1 MDWRQSLHFSGLL
14 THSRAGMAAEVE
26 HSRGSGTDSGLFA
39 RKYMGYRAAL
49 VRCLSL
55 TALAALAQ
63 AGFAQERKLEAI
75 ESLSSS
81 LESLAQRVN
90 RSVVK
95 IVTAG
100 YGISEDSDSG
110 NASLLTRQR
119 ATGSGVVLTP
129 DGYIVTNAHVIQ
141 GARRIRVQ
149 LPISER
155 ALRLSRSLTKP
166 AGTILE
172 ARVVGQDRE
181 TDVAVLKI
189 EATDLPYLP
198 LGDSREL
205 RQGQLVMAFGSPLG
219 LQNSASLGVVS
230 AAARQL
236 REDSPMI
243 YIQTDASIN
252 PGNSGGPLVDMSGR
266 VVGLNTMILSQS
278 GGSEGIG
285 FAIPSDTLRNVYT
298 QIRKEGHVH
307 RGQIGASVET
317 ITPLLAAGLG
327 LTQDWGVLVADAAPD
342 GPADKSGLR
351 PGDIVPTPDGKRM
364 ENARQLEVNL
374 WRFPV
379 GEKVSLEVLRGTDR
393 LTMEVSVSAQDDDP
407 QRFADLVNPEKN
419 LIPKLGIL
427 GVEIDRKLA
436 PMLPD
441 LRKQYG
447 IVVAAR
453 AAESECLEVD
463 LHPGD
468 VIYAIN
474 NEPTSTV
481 ASLTTALGQMKSGDA
496 VVLQVERDGQLMY
509 VAFEME

>member
-1 MDWRQSLHFSGLL
+1 MGCRSALIRGLL
-14 THSRAGMAAEVE
+14 
-26 HSRGSGTDSGLFA
+26 
-39 RKYMGYRAAL
+39 
-49 VRCLSL
+49 
-55 TALAALAQ
+55 LAVLAQ

-75 ESLSSS
+75 ESLSAS
-81 LESLAQRVN
+81 LETLAQRVN

-95 IVTAG
+95 IVTTG
-100 YGISEDSDSG
+100 YGLSEDSDAG

-119 ATGSGVVLTP
+119 ATGSGVILTA

-149 LPISER
+149 LPVSER
-155 ALRLSRSLTKP
+155 AARKSNSITKP
-166 AGTILE
+166 SGTVLE
-172 ARVVGQDRE
+172 AKIVGLDRE

-189 EATDLPYLP
+189 EATDLPHLT

-219 LQNSASLGVVS
+219 LQNSASLGVIS
-230 AAARQL
+230 AVARQIKP
-236 REDSPMI
+236 DSPMI

-252 PGNSGGPLVDMSGR
+252 PGNSGGPLVDMAGR

-307 RGQIGASVET
+307 RGQIGVSVET
-317 ITPLLAAGLG
+317 VTPLLAAGLG
-327 LTQDWGVLVADAAPD
+327 LTQDWGVLVADVTPD
-342 GPADKSGLR
+342 GPADKSGLK
-351 PGDIVPTPDGKRM
+351 PGDIVLSLDGKPM

-379 GEKVSLEVLRGTDR
+379 GDKVSVEVLRGADR
-393 LTMEVSVSAQDDDP
+393 LTMDVSVTAQDDDP
-407 QRFADLVNPEKN
+407 QRFADMVNPEKN

-436 PMLPD
+436 PLLPD

-447 IVVAAR
+447 VVVAAR
-453 AAESECLEVD
+453 AAGAEGLDVD
-463 LHPGD
+463 LRPGD

-481 ASLTTALGQMKSGDA
+481 AALTGALSQIKSGDA

>member
-1 MDWRQSLHFSGLL
+1 MDCRS
-14 THSRAGMAAEVE
+14 
-26 HSRGSGTDSGLFA
+26 
-39 RKYMGYRAAL
+39 AL
-49 VRCLSL
+49 VAGVL
-55 TALAALAQ
+55 LAVLAE

-75 ESLSSS
+75 ENLSSS
-81 LESLAQRVN
+81 LEALAQRVN

-95 IVTAG
+95 VVNSG
-100 YGISEDSDSG
+100 YGISEDSDSS

-119 ATGSGVVLTP
+119 ATGSGVILSA
-129 DGYIVTNAHVIQ
+129 DGYIVTNAHVVS

-149 LPISER
+149 LPVSER
-155 ALRLSRSLTKP
+155 AARHSESLLKP
-166 AGTILE
+166 AGTVLE
-172 ARVVGQDRE
+172 AKIVGVDRE

-189 EATDLPYLP
+189 DATALPYLT
-198 LGDSREL
+198 LGNSREL

-230 AAARQL
+230 AVARQL
-236 REDSPMI
+236 KADSPMI

-285 FAIPSDTLRNVYT
+285 FAIPSDTLLNVYN

-317 ITPLLAAGLG
+317 VTPLLAAGLQ
-327 LTQDWGVLVADAAPD
+327 LPQDWGVLVADVTPG
-342 GPADKSGLR
+342 GPADKAGLQ
-351 PGDIVPTPDGKRM
+351 PGDIVRSLNGKAM
-364 ENARQLEVNL
+364 ENARQLDVGL
-374 WRFPV
+374 YRFPV
-379 GEKVSLEVLRGTDR
+379 GDSVNLEVLRGANH
-393 LTMEVSVSAQDDDP
+393 LTMDVAITAEDDDP

-427 GVEIDRKLA
+427 GIEIDRRLA

-441 LRKQYG
+441 LRKEYG

-453 AAESECLEVD
+453 AAGAEAMDVD
-463 LHPGD
+463 LRPGD
-468 VIYAIN
+468 VIYSIN
-474 NEPTSTV
+474 NEPTATI
-481 ASLTTALGQMKSGDA
+481 ASLATALGQLKSGDP

-509 VAFEME
+509 VAFEVE

>member
-1 MDWRQSLHFSGLL
+1 
-14 THSRAGMAAEVE
+14 
-26 HSRGSGTDSGLFA
+26 
-39 RKYMGYRAAL
+39 MGYRAAL
-49 VRCLSL
+49 GRCLL
-55 TALAALAQ
+55 LAVLAAGCMAW
-63 AGFAQERKLEAI
+63 AQERKVDAV
-75 ESLSSS
+75 ESLSTSM
-81 LESLAQRVN
+81 ESLAQRVN

-95 IVTAG
+95 IVTSG
-100 YGISEDSDSG
+100 FGISEDSDSG

-119 ATGSGVVLTP
+119 ATGSGVILTA
-129 DGYIVTNAHVIQ
+129 DGYIVTNAHVIR

-149 LPISER
+149 LPVSER
-155 ALRLSRSLTKP
+155 AARLSHSLTKP

-172 ARVVGQDRE
+172 ARIVGQDRE

-189 EATDLPYLP
+189 EATELPFLT

-285 FAIPSDTLRNVYT
+285 FAIPSDTLRNIYT

-342 GPADKSGLR
+342 GPADKAGLQ
-351 PGDIVPTPDGKRM
+351 PGDIVLSLDQKPM

-379 GEKVSLEVLRGTDR
+379 GDKVNLEVLRGTKR
-393 LTMEVSVSAQDDDP
+393 LTMDVAVTAQDDDP

-436 PMLPD
+436 SMLPD

-453 AAESECLEVD
+453 AAEPDGLDVD
-463 LHPGD
+463 LRPGD

-474 NEPTSTV
+474 NEPTSTL
-481 ASLTTALGQMKSGDA
+481 AALTTALGQIKSGDA
-496 VVLQVERDGQLMY
+496 VVLQLERDGTLTY

>member
-1 MDWRQSLHFSGLL
+1 MD
-14 THSRAGMAAEVE
+14 
-26 HSRGSGTDSGLFA
+26 
-39 RKYMGYRAAL
+39 YRAAV
-49 VRCLSL
+49 VRCLL
-55 TALAALAQ
+55 LAALAP
-63 AGFAQERKLEAI
+63 AGLAQERKVEAV
-75 ESLSSS
+75 ENLSAS

-95 IVTAG
+95 IVTTG
-100 YGISEDSDSG
+100 FGLSEDSDSG

-119 ATGSGVVLTP
+119 ATGSGVILTA

-149 LPISER
+149 LPITER
-155 ALRLSRSLTKP
+155 AARLSHSLTKP
-166 AGTILE
+166 AGTILD
-172 ARVVGQDRE
+172 AKIVGQDRE

-189 EATDLPYLP
+189 EATDLPFLA

-219 LQNSASLGVVS
+219 LENSASLGVVS
-230 AAARQL
+230 AAARQIKA
-236 REDSPMI
+236 DSPMI

-252 PGNSGGPLVDMSGR
+252 PGNSGGPLVDMAGR
-266 VVGLNTMILSQS
+266 VVGLNTMIFSQS

-307 RGQIGASVET
+307 RGQIGVSVET
-317 ITPLLAAGLG
+317 VTPVLAAGLSLG
-327 LTQDWGVLVADAAPD
+327 QDWGVLVADVTPD
-342 GPADKSGLR
+342 GPAEKSGLK
-351 PGDIVPTPDGKRM
+351 PGDIVLRLDGKPM

-379 GEKVSLEVLRGTDR
+379 GDKVNLEVLRGSNR
-393 LTMEVSVSAQDDDP
+393 LSMEVSVTAEGDDP
-407 QRFADLVNPEKN
+407 QRFADLVDPAKN

-427 GVEIDRKLA
+427 GVEIDKRLA
-436 PMLPD
+436 PILPD
-441 LRKQYG
+441 LRKPYG

-453 AAESECLEVD
+453 AAGAEGLDVD
-463 LHPGD
+463 LRPGD

-481 ASLTTALGQMKSGDA
+481 AALTSTLGQIKSGEA
-496 VVLQVERDGQLMY
+496 VVLQLERDGQLMY
-509 VAFEME
+509 TAFEME

>member
-1 MDWRQSLHFSGLL
+1 VSNLN
-14 THSRAGMAAEVE
+14 
-26 HSRGSGTDSGLFA
+26 
-39 RKYMGYRAAL
+39 YRPIIVL
-49 VRCLSL
+49 
-55 TALAALAQ
+55 LAALSHA
-63 AGFAQERKLEAI
+63 AFAQERKLEAI

-81 LESLAQRVN
+81 LETLAQRVN

-95 IVTAG
+95 IVTTG
-100 YGISEDSDSG
+100 YGLGEDSDAA

-119 ATGSGVVLTP
+119 ATGSGIILTA

-149 LPISER
+149 LPVSER
-155 ALRLSRSLTKP
+155 AARRSTSLTKP
-166 AGTILE
+166 AGTILD
-172 ARVVGQDRE
+172 AKIVGQDRE
-181 TDVAVLKI
+181 TDVAVLKV
-189 EATDLPYLP
+189 EAADLPHLA

-219 LQNSASLGVVS
+219 LQNSASLGVIS
-230 AAARQL
+230 AVARQL
-236 REDSPMI
+236 KQDSPMI

-252 PGNSGGPLVDMSGR
+252 PGNSGGPLVDMAGR

-285 FAIPSDTLRNVYT
+285 FAIPSDTLRNVYN

-327 LTQDWGVLVADAAPD
+327 LTQDWGVLVADVTPD
-342 GPADKSGLR
+342 GPAFKSGLQ
-351 PGDIVPTPDGKRM
+351 PGDIVLSLDGKPM

-379 GEKVSLEVLRGTDR
+379 GDKVNLEVLRDSDR
-393 LTMEVSVSAQDDDP
+393 LTMDVPVTAQDDDP
-407 QRFADLVNPEKN
+407 QRFADLVDPEKN

-427 GVEIDRKLA
+427 GVEIDKRLA

-453 AAESECLEVD
+453 AAGSEGLDVD
-463 LHPGD
+463 LRPGD
-468 VIYAIN
+468 VIYAVN

-481 ASLTTALGQMKSGDA
+481 ASLTGALAHMKSGDA
-496 VVLQVERDGQLMY
+496 VVLQVERDGTLMY

>member
-1 MDWRQSLHFSGLL
+1 
-14 THSRAGMAAEVE
+14 
-26 HSRGSGTDSGLFA
+26 
-39 RKYMGYRAAL
+39 MGYRAAL
-49 VRCLSL
+49 VRCLL
-55 TALAALAQ
+55 LAVSAQ
-63 AGFAQERKLEAI
+63 AGFAQERKLEAV
-75 ESLSSS
+75 EGLSAS
-81 LESLAQRVN
+81 LEALAQRVN

-95 IVTAG
+95 IVTTG
-100 YGISEDSDSG
+100 YGLSEDSDAG

-119 ATGSGVVLTP
+119 ATGSGVILTP

-149 LPISER
+149 LPVSER
-155 ALRLSRSLTKP
+155 AARKSNSIMKP
-166 AGTILE
+166 PGTVLD
-172 ARVVGQDRE
+172 ARIVGLDRE

-189 EATDLPYLP
+189 EAADLPHLA

-230 AAARQL
+230 AVARQL
-236 REDSPMI
+236 KPDSPMI

-266 VVGLNTMILSQS
+266 VVGLNAMILSQS

-327 LTQDWGVLVADAAPD
+327 LPQDWGVLVADATPD
-342 GPADKSGLR
+342 GAADKSGLK
-351 PGDIVPTPDGKRM
+351 PGDIVLSLDGKSM
-364 ENARQLEVNL
+364 ENARQLEVGL
-374 WRFPV
+374 WRFLV
-379 GEKVSLEVLRGTDR
+379 GDKVNLEVLRGADR
-393 LTMEVSVSAQDDDP
+393 LTMDVSVTAQDDDP
-407 QRFADLVNPEKN
+407 QRFADMVNPEKN

-453 AAESECLEVD
+453 AAGAEGLEVD

-481 ASLTTALGQMKSGDA
+481 ASLTTALGQLKTGDA

>member
-1 MDWRQSLHFSGLL
+1 MD
-14 THSRAGMAAEVE
+14 
-26 HSRGSGTDSGLFA
+26 
-39 RKYMGYRAAL
+39 YRAAL
-49 VRCLSL
+49 ARCMLVG
-55 TALAALAQ
+55 ALAASPYT
-63 AGFAQERKLEAI
+63 GFAQERKLEAV
-75 ESLSSS
+75 ESLSASM
-81 LESLAQRVN
+81 EALAQRVN

-95 IVTAG
+95 IVTTG
-100 YGISEDSDSG
+100 FGLSEDSDSG

-119 ATGSGVVLTP
+119 ATGSGVILTP
-129 DGYIVTNAHVIQ
+129 DGYIATNAHVIQ

-149 LPISER
+149 LPVSER
-155 ALRLSRSLTKP
+155 TGRKSSSIMKP
-166 AGTILE
+166 AGTVLD
-172 ARVVGQDRE
+172 ARIVGLDRE

-189 EATDLPYLP
+189 EATELPFLIM
-198 LGDSREL
+198 GNSREL

-219 LQNSASLGVVS
+219 LENSASLGVVS
-230 AAARQL
+230 AAARQIK
-236 REDSPMI
+236 EDSPMI

-307 RGQIGASVET
+307 RGQIGVSVET

-327 LTQDWGVLVADAAPD
+327 LTQDWGVLVADATPD

-351 PGDIVPTPDGKRM
+351 PGDIVLSLEGKPM
-364 ENARQLEVNL
+364 ENARQLAVNL

-379 GEKVSLEVLRGTDR
+379 GDKVSLEVLRGENR
-393 LTMEVSVSAQDDDP
+393 LTIDVPVVAQDDDP

-427 GVEIDRKLA
+427 GVEIDRRLA

-441 LRKQYG
+441 LRRQYG

-453 AAESECLEVD
+453 AAGAENLDVD
-463 LHPGD
+463 LRPGD

-474 NEPTSTV
+474 NEPTATI
-481 ASLTTALGQMKSGDA
+481 AALTTALGQMKSGDA
-496 VVLQVERDGQLMY
+496 VVLQLERDGSLMY

>member
-1 MDWRQSLHFSGLL
+1 
-14 THSRAGMAAEVE
+14 
-26 HSRGSGTDSGLFA
+26 
-39 RKYMGYRAAL
+39 MGYRAAL
-49 VRCLSL
+49 VRGLL
-55 TALAALAQ
+55 LAALAASAR

-81 LESLAQRVN
+81 LEALSQRVN

-95 IVTAG
+95 IVTTG
-100 YGISEDSDSG
+100 YGLSEDSDSG

-119 ATGSGVVLTP
+119 ATGSGIILTP

-149 LPISER
+149 LPVSER
-155 ALRLSRSLTKP
+155 AARRSSSVTKP
-166 AGTILE
+166 AGTVLDAKI
-172 ARVVGQDRE
+172 VGQDRE

-189 EATDLPYLP
+189 DATDLPHLD

-230 AAARQL
+230 AVARQL
-236 REDSPMI
+236 KEDSPMI

-307 RGQIGASVET
+307 RGQIGANVET

-327 LTQDWGVLVADAAPD
+327 LTQDWGVLVADATPD
-342 GPADKSGLR
+342 GPADKSGVK
-351 PGDIVPTPDGKRM
+351 PGDVVLSLDGKPM
-364 ENARQLEVNL
+364 ENARQLQVNL

-379 GEKVSLEVLRGTDR
+379 GDKVSLEVLRGADR
-393 LTMEVSVSAQDDDP
+393 LTMDVPVTAQDDDP

-436 PMLPD
+436 PILPD

-453 AAESECLEVD
+453 AAESDGLDVD
-463 LHPGD
+463 LRPGD

-474 NEPTSTV
+474 TEPTSTI
-481 ASLTTALGQMKSGDA
+481 ASLNGALAQMKSGDA

-509 VAFEME
+509 VSFEME

>member
-1 MDWRQSLHFSGLL
+1 
-14 THSRAGMAAEVE
+14 
-26 HSRGSGTDSGLFA
+26 
-39 RKYMGYRAAL
+39 
-49 VRCLSL
+49 
-55 TALAALAQ
+55 
-63 AGFAQERKLEAI
+63 
-75 ESLSSS
+75 
-81 LESLAQRVN
+81 
-90 RSVVK
+90 VVK
-95 IVTAG
+95 IVTSG
-100 YGISEDSDSG
+100 YGLSEDSDAG

-119 ATGSGVVLTP
+119 ATGSGVILTQ

-141 GARRIRVQ
+141 NARRIRVQ
-149 LPISER
+149 LPVSER
-155 ALRLSRSLTKP
+155 AARRSTSVTKP
-166 AGTILE
+166 AGTILD
-172 ARVVGQDRE
+172 AKVVGLDRE
-181 TDVAVLKI
+181 TDVAVLKVT
-189 EATDLPYLP
+189 ATGLPTLP
-198 LGDSREL
+198 LGNSREL

-219 LQNSASLGVVS
+219 LENSASLGVVS

-236 REDSPMI
+236 KADSPMI

-252 PGNSGGPLVDMSGR
+252 PGNSGGPLVDMSGH

-317 ITPLLAAGLG
+317 ITPLLAAGLN
-327 LTQDWGVLVADAAPD
+327 LPQDWGVLVADVTPD
-342 GPADKSGLR
+342 GPADKSGLQ
-351 PGDIVPTPDGKRM
+351 PGDIVLSLDSKAM

-379 GEKVSLEVLRGTDR
+379 GDKVSLEVLRGESR
-393 LTMEVSVSAQDDDP
+393 LTMNVPVTAQDDDP
-407 QRFADLVNPEKN
+407 QRFADLVDPMKN

-427 GVEIDRKLA
+427 GVEIDKRLA

-453 AAESECLEVD
+453 AAESDDLDVD
-463 LHPGD
+463 LKPGD

-481 ASLTTALGQMKSGDA
+481 AALTTALSQMKSGDA
-496 VVLQVERDGQLMY
+496 VVLQLERDGALMY

>member
-1 MDWRQSLHFSGLL
+1 
-14 THSRAGMAAEVE
+14 
-26 HSRGSGTDSGLFA
+26 
-39 RKYMGYRAAL
+39 MGYRAAL
-49 VRCLSL
+49 VRGLL
-55 TALAALAQ
+55 LAALAASAR

-81 LESLAQRVN
+81 LEALSQRVN

-95 IVTAG
+95 IVTTG
-100 YGISEDSDSG
+100 YGLSEDSDSG

-119 ATGSGVVLTP
+119 ATGSGIILTP

-149 LPISER
+149 LPVSER
-155 ALRLSRSLTKP
+155 AARRSSSVTKP
-166 AGTILE
+166 AGTVLDAKI
-172 ARVVGQDRE
+172 VGQDRE

-189 EATDLPYLP
+189 DATDLPHLD

-230 AAARQL
+230 AVARQL
-236 REDSPMI
+236 KEDSPMI

-307 RGQIGASVET
+307 RGQIGANVET

-327 LTQDWGVLVADAAPD
+327 LTQDWGVLVADATPD
-342 GPADKSGLR
+342 GPADKSGVK
-351 PGDIVPTPDGKRM
+351 PGDVVLSLDGKPM
-364 ENARQLEVNL
+364 ENARQLQVNL

-379 GEKVSLEVLRGTDR
+379 GDKVSLEVLRGADR
-393 LTMEVSVSAQDDDP
+393 LTMDVPVTAQDDDP

-436 PMLPD
+436 PILPD

-453 AAESECLEVD
+453 AAESDGLDVD
-463 LHPGD
+463 LRPGD

-474 NEPTSTV
+474 TEPTSTI
-481 ASLTTALGQMKSGDA
+481 ASLTGALAQMKSGDA

-509 VAFEME
+509 VSFEME

>member
-1 MDWRQSLHFSGLL
+1 
-14 THSRAGMAAEVE
+14 
-26 HSRGSGTDSGLFA
+26 
-39 RKYMGYRAAL
+39 MGYRAAL
-49 VRCLSL
+49 VRGLL
-55 TALAALAQ
+55 LAALAASAR

-81 LESLAQRVN
+81 LEALSQRVN

-95 IVTAG
+95 IVTTG
-100 YGISEDSDSG
+100 YGLSEDSDSG

-119 ATGSGVVLTP
+119 ATGSGIILTP

-149 LPISER
+149 LPVSER
-155 ALRLSRSLTKP
+155 AARRSSSVTKP
-166 AGTILE
+166 AGTVLDAKI
-172 ARVVGQDRE
+172 VGQDRE

-189 EATDLPYLP
+189 DATDLPHLT

-230 AAARQL
+230 AIARQL
-236 REDSPMI
+236 KEDSPMI

-307 RGQIGASVET
+307 RGQIGANVET

-327 LTQDWGVLVADAAPD
+327 LTQDWGVLVADATPD
-342 GPADKSGLR
+342 GPADKSGVK
-351 PGDIVPTPDGKRM
+351 PGDIVLSLDGKPM
-364 ENARQLEVNL
+364 ENARQLQVNL

-379 GEKVSLEVLRGTDR
+379 GDKVSLEVLRGADR
-393 LTMEVSVSAQDDDP
+393 LTMDVPVTAQDDDP

-436 PMLPD
+436 PILPD

-453 AAESECLEVD
+453 AAESDGLDVD
-463 LHPGD
+463 LRPGD

-474 NEPTSTV
+474 TEPTSTI
-481 ASLTTALGQMKSGDA
+481 ASLTGALAQMKSGDA

>member
-1 MDWRQSLHFSGLL
+1 
-14 THSRAGMAAEVE
+14 
-26 HSRGSGTDSGLFA
+26 
-39 RKYMGYRAAL
+39 
-49 VRCLSL
+49 
-55 TALAALAQ
+55 LAAVTVPA
-63 AGFAQERKLEAI
+63 AFAQERKLEAV
-75 ESLSSS
+75 ENLSAS
-81 LESLAQRVN
+81 LETLAQRVN

-95 IVTAG
+95 IVTSG
-100 YGISEDSDSG
+100 FGLSEDSDAG

-119 ATGSGVVLTP
+119 ATGSGVIVTP
-129 DGYIVTNAHVIQ
+129 DGYIVTNAHVIR

-149 LPISER
+149 LPASER
-155 ALRLSRSLTKP
+155 AARHSTSLTKP
-166 AGTILE
+166 AGTILD
-172 ARVVGQDRE
+172 AKVVGLDRE

-189 EATDLPYLP
+189 EATDLPFLT
-198 LGDSREL
+198 LGASREL

-219 LQNSASLGVVS
+219 LQNSASLGVIS
-230 AAARQL
+230 AVARQL
-236 REDSPMI
+236 KEDSPMI

-252 PGNSGGPLVDMSGR
+252 PGNSGGPLVDMSGK
-266 VVGLNTMILSQS
+266 VVGLNTMILSES

-285 FAIPSDTLRNVYT
+285 FAVPSDTLRNVYT

-307 RGQIGASVET
+307 RGQIGVSVET
-317 ITPLLAAGLG
+317 ITPVLATGLA
-327 LTQDWGVLVADAAPD
+327 LTQDWGVLVADVTPD
-342 GPADKSGLR
+342 GPAYKAGLQ
-351 PGDIVPTPDGKRM
+351 PGDIVLNLDDKPM

-379 GEKVSLEVLRGTDR
+379 GDKVSLDVLRGTER
-393 LTMEVSVSAQDDDP
+393 LTMDVSVTAQDDDP

-436 PMLPD
+436 PLLGD

-453 AAESECLEVD
+453 AAGAEGLDVD
-463 LHPGD
+463 LRPGD

-474 NEPTSTV
+474 NEPTATI
-481 ASLTTALGQMKSGDA
+481 AALTTALAHMKSGDA
-496 VVLQVERDGQLMY
+496 VVLQVERDGALMY

>member
-1 MDWRQSLHFSGLL
+1 MD
-14 THSRAGMAAEVE
+14 
-26 HSRGSGTDSGLFA
+26 
-39 RKYMGYRAAL
+39 YRAAV
-49 VRCLSL
+49 VRCLL
-55 TALAALAQ
+55 LAALAP
-63 AGFAQERKLEAI
+63 AGLAQERKVEAV
-75 ESLSSS
+75 ENLSAS

-95 IVTAG
+95 IVTTG
-100 YGISEDSDSG
+100 FGLSEDSDTG

-119 ATGSGVVLTP
+119 ATGSGVILTA

-149 LPISER
+149 LPITER
-155 ALRLSRSLTKP
+155 AARLSHSLTKP
-166 AGTILE
+166 AGTILD
-172 ARVVGQDRE
+172 AKIVGQDRE

-189 EATDLPYLP
+189 EATDLPFLA

-219 LQNSASLGVVS
+219 LENSASLGVVS
-230 AAARQL
+230 AAARQIKA
-236 REDSPMI
+236 DSPMI

-252 PGNSGGPLVDMSGR
+252 PGNSGGPLVDMAGR
-266 VVGLNTMILSQS
+266 VVGLNTMIFSQS

-307 RGQIGASVET
+307 RGQIGVSVET
-317 ITPLLAAGLG
+317 VTPVLAAGLSLG
-327 LTQDWGVLVADAAPD
+327 QDWGVLVADVTPD
-342 GPADKSGLR
+342 GPAEKSGLK
-351 PGDIVPTPDGKRM
+351 PGDIVLRLDGKPM

-379 GEKVSLEVLRGTDR
+379 GDKVNLEVLRGSNR
-393 LTMEVSVSAQDDDP
+393 LSMEVSVTAEGDDP
-407 QRFADLVNPEKN
+407 QRFADLVDPAKN

-427 GVEIDRKLA
+427 GVEIDKRLA
-436 PMLPD
+436 PILPD
-441 LRKQYG
+441 LRKPYG

-453 AAESECLEVD
+453 AAGAEGLDVD
-463 LHPGD
+463 LRPGD

-481 ASLTTALGQMKSGDA
+481 AALTSTLGQIKSGEA
-496 VVLQVERDGQLMY
+496 VVLQLERDGQLMY
-509 VAFEME
+509 TAFEME

>member
-1 MDWRQSLHFSGLL
+1 
-14 THSRAGMAAEVE
+14 
-26 HSRGSGTDSGLFA
+26 
-39 RKYMGYRAAL
+39 MGYRAAI
-49 VRCLSL
+49 VRCLL
-55 TALAALAQ
+55 LAALAH
-63 AGFAQERKLEAI
+63 AATAQEHKLEAV
-75 ESLSSS
+75 ENLSAS
-81 LESLAQRVN
+81 LETLAQRVN

-95 IVTAG
+95 IVTTG
-100 YGISEDSDSG
+100 YGLSEDSDAG
-110 NASLLTRQR
+110 NTSLLTRQR
-119 ATGSGVVLTP
+119 ATGSGVILTA

-149 LPISER
+149 LPVSER
-155 ALRLSRSLTKP
+155 AARRSHSITKP

-172 ARVVGQDRE
+172 AKIVGVDRE

-189 EATDLPYLP
+189 EATDLAFLT
-198 LGDSREL
+198 LGNSREL

-230 AAARQL
+230 AAARQIKQ
-236 REDSPMI
+236 DSPMI

-285 FAIPSDTLRNVYT
+285 FAIPSDTLRNVYN

-327 LTQDWGVLVADAAPD
+327 LTQDWGVLVADVTPD
-342 GPADKSGLR
+342 GPADKSGLQ
-351 PGDIVPTPDGKRM
+351 PGDIVLSLDSRPM
-364 ENARQLEVNL
+364 ENARQLEVGL
-374 WRFPV
+374 YRFPV
-379 GEKVSLEVLRGTDR
+379 GDKVHLEVLRGDNR
-393 LTMEVSVSAQDDDP
+393 LTMDVSVVAQDDDP
-407 QRFADLVNPEKN
+407 QRFADMVNPEKN

-441 LRKQYG
+441 LRKPYG

-453 AAESECLEVD
+453 AAGAEGLDVD
-463 LHPGD
+463 LRPGD

-474 NEPTSTV
+474 NDPTATI
-481 ASLTTALGQMKSGDA
+481 AALTAALGQMKSGDA
-496 VVLQVERDGQLMY
+496 VVLQVERDGELMY

>member
-1 MDWRQSLHFSGLL
+1 
-14 THSRAGMAAEVE
+14 
-26 HSRGSGTDSGLFA
+26 
-39 RKYMGYRAAL
+39 MGYRAAL
-49 VRCLSL
+49 VRCLL
-55 TALAALAQ
+55 PAALAALAQ

-75 ESLSSS
+75 ESLSAS
-81 LESLAQRVN
+81 LETLSQRVS

-95 IVTAG
+95 IVTTG
-100 YGISEDSDSG
+100 YGLSEDSDAS

-119 ATGSGVVLTP
+119 ATGSGVILTA

-149 LPISER
+149 LPVSER
-155 ALRLSRSLTKP
+155 AARRSSSVTKP
-166 AGTILE
+166 AGTILD
-172 ARVVGQDRE
+172 AKIVGQDRE

-189 EATDLPYLP
+189 EATDLPHLT

-230 AAARQL
+230 AVARQL
-236 REDSPMI
+236 KDDSPMI

-252 PGNSGGPLVDMSGR
+252 PGNSGGPLVDMSGL

-307 RGQIGASVET
+307 RGQIGANVET
-317 ITPLLAAGLG
+317 ITPLLATGLG
-327 LTQDWGVLVADAAPD
+327 LTQDWGVLVADATPD

-351 PGDIVPTPDGKRM
+351 PGDIVLSLDGKPM
-364 ENARQLEVNL
+364 ENARQLQVNL

-379 GEKVSLEVLRGTDR
+379 GDKVSLEVLRGADR
-393 LTMEVSVSAQDDDP
+393 LTMDVSVTAQDDDP

-419 LIPKLGIL
+419 LITKLGIL
-427 GVEIDRKLA
+427 GVEIDRRLA

-453 AAESECLEVD
+453 AAESDGLDVD
-463 LHPGD
+463 LRPGD

-474 NEPTSTV
+474 NEPTSTI
-481 ASLTTALGQMKSGDA
+481 ASLTGALAQMKSGDA

>member
-1 MDWRQSLHFSGLL
+1 MS
-14 THSRAGMAAEVE
+14 
-26 HSRGSGTDSGLFA
+26 
-39 RKYMGYRAAL
+39 YRAAL
-49 VRCLSL
+49 VRCLL
-55 TALAALAQ
+55 LAVCAS
-63 AGFAQERKLEAI
+63 AGFAQEHKLEAV
-75 ESLSSS
+75 ENFSSS
-81 LESLAQRVN
+81 LEALAQRVN

-95 IVTAG
+95 IVTSG
-100 YGISEDSDSG
+100 YGISEDSDTG
-110 NASLLTRQR
+110 NASMLTRQR
-119 ATGSGVVLTP
+119 ATGSGVILTA
-129 DGYIVTNAHVIQ
+129 DGFIVTNAHVIQ

-149 LPISER
+149 LPVSER
-155 ALRLSRSLTKP
+155 AARLSNSITKP
-166 AGTILE
+166 PGTVLD
-172 ARVVGQDRE
+172 ARIVGLDRE
-181 TDVAVLKI
+181 TDIAVLKVA
-189 EATDLPYLP
+189 ATDLPHLT
-198 LGDSREL
+198 LGNSREL

-219 LQNSASLGVVS
+219 LENSASLGVIS

-236 REDSPMI
+236 KQDSPMI

-285 FAIPSDTLRNVYT
+285 FAIPSDTLLNVYT

-317 ITPLLAAGLG
+317 VTPLLAAGLA
-327 LTQDWGVLVADAAPD
+327 LSQDWGVLVADVAPD
-342 GPADKSGLR
+342 GSADKSGLK
-351 PGDIVPTPDGKRM
+351 PGDIVLSLDGKPM

-379 GEKVSLEVLRGTDR
+379 GDKVNLEVLRGTDR
-393 LTMEVSVSAQDDDP
+393 LTMEVSVTAQDDDP

-427 GVEIDRKLA
+427 GVGIDRKLA
-436 PMLPD
+436 PLLPD

-447 IVVAAR
+447 VVVAAR
-453 AAESECLEVD
+453 AAGSEGLEVD
-463 LHPGD
+463 LRPGD

-481 ASLTTALGQMKSGDA
+481 AALTSALGQMKSGDA
-496 VVLQVERDGQLMY
+496 VVLQVEREGQLMY

>member
-1 MDWRQSLHFSGLL
+1 
-14 THSRAGMAAEVE
+14 
-26 HSRGSGTDSGLFA
+26 
-39 RKYMGYRAAL
+39 MGYRAAL
-49 VRCLSL
+49 VRCLL
-55 TALAALAQ
+55 LGALAHAGLAQ
-63 AGFAQERKLEAI
+63 EHKLEAV
-75 ESLSSS
+75 EGLSTS
-81 LESLAQRVN
+81 LEALAQRVN

-95 IVTAG
+95 IVTTG
-100 YGISEDSDSG
+100 YGLSEDSDAS
-110 NASLLTRQR
+110 NTSLLTRQR
-119 ATGSGVVLTP
+119 ATGSGVILTP

-149 LPISER
+149 LPVSER
-155 ALRLSRSLTKP
+155 AARKSNSIMKP
-166 AGTILE
+166 AGTVLDAKI
-172 ARVVGQDRE
+172 VGLDRE

-189 EATDLPYLP
+189 EATELPHLT

-219 LQNSASLGVVS
+219 LQNSVSLGVIS
-230 AAARQL
+230 AVARQL
-236 REDSPMI
+236 KQDSPMI

-285 FAIPSDTLRNVYT
+285 FAIPSDTLRNVYN

-317 ITPLLAAGLG
+317 VTPLLAAGLG
-327 LTQDWGVLVADAAPD
+327 LTQDWGVLVADVAPD
-342 GPADKSGLR
+342 GPAGKSGLQ
-351 PGDIVPTPDGKRM
+351 PGDIVLSLDGKPM
-364 ENARQLEVNL
+364 ENARQLEVGL

-379 GEKVSLEVLRGTDR
+379 GDKVSLEVLRGADR
-393 LTMEVSVSAQDDDP
+393 LTMDVSVTAQDDDP

-427 GVEIDRKLA
+427 GVEIDRRLA

-453 AAESECLEVD
+453 AAGSEGLEVD
-463 LHPGD
+463 LRPGD

-474 NEPTSTV
+474 NEPTATV
-481 ASLTTALGQMKSGDA
+481 PALSTALGQMKSGDA

>member
-1 MDWRQSLHFSGLL
+1 MGCRSALIRGLL
-14 THSRAGMAAEVE
+14 
-26 HSRGSGTDSGLFA
+26 
-39 RKYMGYRAAL
+39 
-49 VRCLSL
+49 
-55 TALAALAQ
+55 LAVLAQ

-75 ESLSSS
+75 ESLSTS
-81 LESLAQRVN
+81 LETLAQRVN

-95 IVTAG
+95 IVTTG
-100 YGISEDSDSG
+100 YGLSEDSDAG

-119 ATGSGVVLTP
+119 ATGSGVILTA

-149 LPISER
+149 LPVSER
-155 ALRLSRSLTKP
+155 AARKSNSITKP
-166 AGTILE
+166 SGTVLE
-172 ARVVGQDRE
+172 AKIVGLDRE

-189 EATDLPYLP
+189 EATDLPHLT

-219 LQNSASLGVVS
+219 LQNSASLGVIS
-230 AAARQL
+230 AVARQIKP
-236 REDSPMI
+236 DSPMI

-252 PGNSGGPLVDMSGR
+252 PGNSGGPLVDMAGR

-307 RGQIGASVET
+307 RGQIGVSVET
-317 ITPLLAAGLG
+317 VTPLLAAGLG
-327 LTQDWGVLVADAAPD
+327 LTQDWGVLVADVTPD
-342 GPADKSGLR
+342 GPADKSGLK
-351 PGDIVPTPDGKRM
+351 PGDIVLSLDGKPM

-379 GEKVSLEVLRGTDR
+379 GDKVSVEVLRGADR
-393 LTMEVSVSAQDDDP
+393 LTMDVSVTAQDDDP
-407 QRFADLVNPEKN
+407 QRFADMVNPEKN

-436 PMLPD
+436 PLLPD

-453 AAESECLEVD
+453 AAGAEGLDVD
-463 LHPGD
+463 LRPGD

-481 ASLTTALGQMKSGDA
+481 AALSGALSRMKSGDA
-496 VVLQVERDGQLMY
+496 VVLQVEREGALMY